1 MKTKMI
7 FSLLLL
13 ASTSFLRGQDVM
25 SADKVMSK
33 GVQVAASIDIY
44 DVDERQVEQWWRN
57 FMKQYTKSI
66 KKDRKSKEW
75 FADDATISAI
85 SPSTPIDL
93 YTTIESTGKYVTV
106 STWADGGTGFINPA
120 DNPESFQALESMM
133 SSFAHE
139 AEVEKINIELNS
151 EEDALSKL
159 EKDLKQLQ
167 SRNEGYYKDI
177 EAAKA
182 RIAKAEEDIRQNV
195 KEQESKQSEIES
207 QRQKI
212 ESVKRKLDD
221 TKKGS

>member
-159 EKDLKQLQ
+159 EQDLKQLQ